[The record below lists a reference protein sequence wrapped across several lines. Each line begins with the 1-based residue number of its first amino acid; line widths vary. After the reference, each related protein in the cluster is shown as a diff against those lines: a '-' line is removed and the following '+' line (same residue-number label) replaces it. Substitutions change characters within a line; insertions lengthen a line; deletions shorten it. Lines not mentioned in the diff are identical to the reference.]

1 MKWPRPASFQHLNT
15 SSPTECFI
23 MLFIPWY
30 RMYRFLL
37 ILFKVKRKP
46 CLHHSWLRKLH
57 SLHRVILWRLST
69 SQALTTS
76 NHIKSMPTGFKCQV
90 SLGPAHFQGDQQGVH
105 VANCLEAKPKAVEI
119 RPENYINSYTSNA
132 EPQKQQLGLGL
143 PKIFKNMK
151 DVPKT
156 SENTHLT
163 PITNAG
169 TLQNVKHTKY
179 IQIQDTEAC
188 PVSCLRPMIRWREAT
203 AATRLAEAHG
213 DWQIRTPCDNRTSV
227 NISCNFAGA
236 FLWSLWVYTY
246 CEIALLQDSGFLTCC
261 PTFRRGKIDPCRD
274 DAKDDAKDQKLMAQM
289 TLLGGLWANAL
300 LLGSRLQRGAGHL
313 RPDLSNYVNVGD
325 SLLSLQQEVHH
336 YNAGIQSED
345 HRSSFVWLGVQPQAR
360 CWKGQTHHPDHVQ
373 KLSRAVLGWS

>member
-1 MKWPRPASFQHLNT
+1 MKMCQCVISKGIETLSNSPMHPPWRVPLHNSHGSGTLAPT
-15 SSPTECFI
+15 GPTECFI

-69 SQALTTS
+69 SQALTSTS
-76 NHIKSMPTGFKCQV
+76 NHMKSMQRSNFEPTGFMPSV
-90 SLGPAHFQGDQQGVH
+90 AWPSPLPRRPAR
-105 VANCLEAKPKAVEI
+105 
-119 RPENYINSYTSNA
+119 RPCRQLSRSKTKGRWNQAWNLHKFIINSYTSNA

-151 DVPKT
+151 ERCT
-156 SENTHLT
+156 ENIWNTHLT

-188 PVSCLRPMIRWREAT
+188 PASCLRPMIRWREAT

-213 DWQIRTPCDNRTSV
+213 DWQIRTPCDNRTSA

-236 FLWSLWVYTY
+236 FLRSL
-246 CEIALLQDSGFLTCC
+246 FLTV
-261 PTFRRGKIDPCRD
+261 RLLYCRIHD
-274 DAKDDAKDQKLMAQM
+274 FSPAVRPSVEAK
-289 TLLGGLWANAL
+289 
-300 LLGSRLQRGAGHL
+300 
-313 RPDLSNYVNVGD
+313 
-325 SLLSLQQEVHH
+325 
-336 YNAGIQSED
+336 
-345 HRSSFVWLGVQPQAR
+345 
-360 CWKGQTHHPDHVQ
+360 
-373 KLSRAVLGWS
+373 